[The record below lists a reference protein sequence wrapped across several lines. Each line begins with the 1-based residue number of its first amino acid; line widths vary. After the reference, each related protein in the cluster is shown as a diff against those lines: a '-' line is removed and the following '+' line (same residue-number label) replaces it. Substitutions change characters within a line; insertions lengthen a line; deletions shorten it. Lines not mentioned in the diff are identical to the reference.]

1 MEAKSQERQLKSQE
15 LTANRQFII
24 NTQVDAIE
32 EQPSLLFGDDPGAET
47 TEGINDSNT
56 SLTSNRLSS
65 PIRGKSLMESRPPI
79 PWNEVKKASLSFN
92 GVTQSPIK
100 FSSPERL
107 EASSTFVDEMSP
119 DRVIRRIET
128 RQDDQTT
135 DQTQVIND
143 TQRINDT
150 QTFERDNSLPSNIRE
165 TEQFVRAFHKDENT
179 HKRKASHD
187 QDTQIVNLAMDTQVI
202 AVDPMSSPDMR
213 HRPLISNKQAGS
225 ETDTQVINIGGD
237 ETDTGTFN
245 QTADTQVI
253 NTEGQ
258 VFNAETQVIN
268 ADTQIINADIQAINA
283 DTQIINTPPK
293 ANPIADTQII
303 NQTAHFS
310 RQAAQIIQSDTQ
322 PESQGVSQGLFTA
335 DTLVIKPL
343 KTPVLSLVVSS
354 PAIQHST
361 SPQRIQ
367 IPNTEARSRTQVINT
382 QEDDLAEDTFLRH
395 DLDRRSTKSRAFD
408 DTEEIKSDEEEK
420 DIDDVS
426 LFEDSIPNHKRRLI
440 SSDNEDESLKY
451 ARIDTGIDQLAGL
464 SSFGRSSPSSDNRGS
479 KVSQYK
485 TDYDRKR
492 LPSSPT
498 KDTISSEITDLSQSV
513 GDVKLDKIEEG
524 DDANIKSRRNRRN
537 FVAGSQSQPSV
548 IHEGLEQT
556 EFPKESLPV
565 LRHEILEIL
574 TESQIVNQT
583 GVFAL
588 HNFKFYPGIITN
600 DSDGDSLTVK
610 FNEGDYRI
618 KNTDLY
624 LLDIRIGDK
633 VRLRSNSV
641 EYNVTGLEQ
650 EEAGGD
656 ITCIRGYNQVYLLKS
671 KANKRNKELSVP
683 LSECYMEL
691 SDFFRHQ
698 QVNQIIYDGTDVL
711 KKNYFF
717 FVETSTCNNEVQ
729 MEVSPRKQRTI
740 LGAGTRV
747 SPKKNQTVDKSGVFS
762 GSLFFMTSIDDDKKE
777 ELKKIITDNGGVL
790 IEEEIKDIFH
800 YETVDDKR
808 VLLLKLLEGYKF
820 TAILSSSY
828 CRSAKYFQA
837 LALGWP
843 ILSSQWIEDV
853 VKNICKFSNW
863 GVYLL
868 PAGHSTHLGT
878 VKSLDVHKFRANMEH
893 YDIKGQLANNAEL
906 LQNYNILMVY
916 NRNNN
921 TTLETCEFIFHALG
935 VNVLQ
940 IFNNFGDI
948 KKHLA
953 KNKGVSNLLV
963 YSEDD
968 TKKLG
973 KKIPLSRSNSL
984 MQKLV
989 ETSDCIG
996 LINWEWVVQCVIS
1009 QYIWQPEEYITI

>member
-15 LTANRQFII
+15 LTASRQFMI

-32 EQPSLLFGDDPGAET
+32 EQPSLLFGDDPGAEI

-56 SLTSNRLSS
+56 SIMSNRLSS
-65 PIRGKSLMESRPPI
+65 PIRGKSLMENRPPI
-79 PWNEVKKASLSFN
+79 PWNEVKKTSLSFN
-92 GVTQSPIK
+92 GVSQSPIR

-107 EASSTFVDEMSP
+107 EASSTFVDGTSP
-119 DRVIRRIET
+119 ERILMRNET
-128 RQDDQTT
+128 RQDSQSSDQI
-135 DQTQVIND
+135 QVIND

-150 QTFERDNSLPSNIRE
+150 QTFERNMASTTDIRE
-165 TEQFVRAFHKDENT
+165 TEQFDKDRST
-179 HKRKASHD
+179 HKSTD
-187 QDTQIVNLAMDTQVI
+187 LLMPSNDDDTQIVNIANDTQVI
-202 AVDPMSSPDMR
+202 AMEPVSSPDMR
-213 HRPLISNKQAGS
+213 HIRSHKQAGN
-225 ETDTQVINIGGD
+225 EADTQVINTGVD
-237 ETDTGTFN
+237 ETVTGPFN
-245 QTADTQVI
+245 QTADTQPI
-253 NTEGQ
+253 NP
-258 VFNAETQVIN
+258 
-268 ADTQIINADIQAINA
+268 DTQIINA
-283 DTQIINTPPK
+283 DTQIINTDTQTINADIQAINTDTQIINTPSK
-293 ANPIADTQII
+293 ADPTADTQII
-303 NQTAHFS
+303 NQGAHS
-310 RQAAQIIQSDTQ
+310 SHHAAQIIQPDTQ
-322 PESQGVSQGLFTA
+322 PESQGASQGLFTA
-335 DTLVIKPL
+335 DTQVIKPL
-343 KTPVLSLVVSS
+343 QMPILSLVVSS

-395 DLDRRSTKSRAFD
+395 DFDRRSTKSRAFD

-420 DIDDVS
+420 DIEDVL
-426 LFEDSIPNHKRRLI
+426 LFDDSIPNHKRRLT

-451 ARIDTGIDQLAGL
+451 ARIDSGIDQLAGL

-492 LPSSPT
+492 LTSSPT
-498 KDTISSEITDLSQSV
+498 KDQISSEITDLSQSV
-513 GDVKLDKIEEG
+513 GDVKLDKAEDA
-524 DDANIKSRRNRRN
+524 DDADIKTRKNRRN

-556 EFPKESLPV
+556 ESPKEALPV

-574 TESQIVNQT
+574 TESQIINQT

-610 FNEGDYRI
+610 FDEGDYRI
-618 KNTDLY
+618 KNSDLY

-633 VRLRSNSV
+633 VRLRSTAV
-641 EYNVTGLEQ
+641 EYNVTGLAQ

-656 ITCIRGYNQVYLLKS
+656 ISCIRGYNQVYLLKS
-671 KANKRNKELSVP
+671 KANKRSKELSVP

-711 KKNYFF
+711 KKNYFY
-717 FVETSTCNNEVQ
+717 FVEASTSNTEVQ
-729 MEVSPRKQRTI
+729 IEVSPRKQRPL

-747 SPKKNQTVDKSGVFS
+747 SPKKNQTIDKSGLFS

-808 VLLLKLLEGYKF
+808 ILLLKLLDGYKF
-820 TAILSSSY
+820 TAILSSNY

-843 ILSSQWIEDV
+843 ILSSQWVEDV
-853 VKNICKFSNW
+853 VKNVCQFSHW

-878 VKSLDVHKFRANMEH
+878 VKSLDVHKFRANMDH
-893 YDIKGQLANNAEL
+893 YDVKDQLANNADL

-935 VNVLQ
+935 VNSLQ

-948 KKHLA
+948 KKYLA
-953 KNKGVSNLLV
+953 NNKSTSNLLV
-963 YSEDD
+963 YLEDD

-984 MQKLV
+984 IQKLV